1 MYTVIVIYGNP
12 ANAEWGMGFPIA
24 TARGHGGE
32 AEGMADSNYFLF
44 FKLYRGAPAMGAY
57 LMDYCVDRLRKVA
70 LTIMTK
76 VPACLT
82 LHRAIFSPVNT

>member
-1 MYTVIVIYGNP
+1 
-12 ANAEWGMGFPIA
+12 
-24 TARGHGGE
+24 
-32 AEGMADSNYFLF
+32 MADSNYFLF

-76 VPACLT
+76 VPASLSVEP
-82 LHRAIFSPVNT
+82 FSPVICGLAMDVVLTKLRVSVYDRSGISSGRPRVCRFRAVRF

>member
-1 MYTVIVIYGNP
+1 
-12 ANAEWGMGFPIA
+12 
-24 TARGHGGE
+24 
-32 AEGMADSNYFLF
+32 MADSNYFLF

-76 VPACLT
+76 VPASLSVEPLLT
-82 LHRAIFSPVNT
+82 SDLWLGNGRCAD

>member
-1 MYTVIVIYGNP
+1 MQTYRLKLGYLTCSLQVR
-12 ANAEWGMGFPIA
+12 
-24 TARGHGGE
+24 TA
-32 AEGMADSNYFLF
+32 MADSNYFLF

-76 VPACLT
+76 VPASLSVEPLLT
-82 LHRAIFSPVNT
+82 SDLWLGNRRCAD